1 MTQVNRPLS
10 GDDASTVADFVETT
24 VVGNRPSGRGHLIVG
39 IGASADDL
47 AAYQSFFKA
56 MPDHSG
62 AAFVL
67 VQHLDPNYESALA
80 KIIGQSTALPVVQAF
95 DGTIA
100 APNTGFSHPAGC
112 NLEDR

>member
-1 MTQVNRPLS
+1 MTQVNQPLP
-10 GDDASTVADFVETT
+10 GDDASTVADFVETA
-24 VVGNRPSGRGHLIVG
+24 VVGNRPSGRGHLIIG

-62 AAFVL
+62 VAFVL
-67 VQHLDPNYESALA
+67 VQHLDPTHESA
-80 KIIGQSTALPVVQAF
+80 ALPVVQAF
-95 DGTIA
+95 DGTIT